1 MQKHGWLFSVMFIVC
16 LTAGTGS
23 SMYFA
28 ACAAKSAGISANAAL
43 LHADQVAVSG
53 QAMRGAQQA
62 ADRAKAMGEWAFE
75 NAQIAHQ
82 NAGYAE
88 GIYARVLAAH
98 AAVEQRIPEVVRS
111 AMQASAA
118 AVEAAAHANRA
129 ADAADNRTLDMRLL
143 DASMRIKARQAD
155 NPNAY
160 SLGSCVYLG
169 DGIFVTAW
177 HVAEGSDQMQVEL
190 RNGGTLKWVEAV
202 LIASDTVA
210 DCALVRVSELPEC
223 EGVGILGE
231 DDCTIGD
238 ELLCVGGPSGV
249 SGRIATQGWL
259 ADKGTDYADSIGH
272 LWVASNAA
280 YFGNSGGAMYHV
292 QSGKLI
298 GILVAG
304 VGGRGGGMAP
314 NVALFVPSHFIVAM
328 LEGLTA
334 K

>member
-16 LTAGTGS
+16 LTAGTGT

-28 ACAAKSAGISANAAL
+28 ACAARSAGIAANASL
-43 LHADQVAVSG
+43 IHADQVALSR
-53 QAMRGAQQA
+53 QALAGAQEA
-62 ADRAKAMGEWAFE
+62 EARARKAGEWAFE
-75 NAQIAHQ
+75 NATVAHQ
-82 NAGYAE
+82 NADYAE

-98 AAVEQRIPEVVRS
+98 AAVESRIPEVVRS

-143 DASMRIKARQAD
+143 DASMRVKAQQAD

-160 SLGSCVYLG
+160 ALGSCVYLG
-169 DGIFVTAW
+169 DNIVVTAW
-177 HVAEGSDQMQVEL
+177 HVAEGSSAMEVEL
-190 RNGGTLKWVEAV
+190 RKGAGLVWVKAE
-202 LIASDTVA
+202 LIAKDEA
-210 DCALVRVSELPEC
+210 HDCALLRLAEAPDC
-223 EGVGILGE
+223 DGVGILGE
-231 DDCTIGD
+231 DDCAIGD

-249 SGRIATQGWL
+249 SGRVATQGWL
-259 ADKGTDYADSIGH
+259 ADKGTDYAESIGH

-280 YFGNSGGAMYHV
+280 FFGNSGGAMYHV

-304 VGGRGGGMAP
+304 VGGRSSGMAP
-314 NVALFVPSHFIVAM
+314 NVALFVPSHFIVD
-328 LEGLTA
+328 LLNGLP